1 MGLLDSF
8 PLLGASRVAQR
19 VVDGLSK
26 FWPGDRWKRAVE
38 GRKAPRNLCTRW
50 YKGGGGL
57 NLLLAFNGVCKLY
70 VDVGEGRERRRKG
83 GRNCKGGVDAKIVKI
98 DERVGRK
105 REDKEGE
112 WMVRRREEETQLAA
126 PTQIT

>member
-1 MGLLDSF
+1 MASVSYTSM
-8 PLLGASRVAQR
+8 LGK
-19 VVDGLSK
+19 G
-26 FWPGDRWKRAVE
+26 
-38 GRKAPRNLCTRW
+38 GRK
-50 YKGGGGL
+50 
-57 NLLLAFNGVCKLY
+57 
-70 VDVGEGRERRRKG
+70 GEKG

>member
-1 MGLLDSF
+1 MASVSYTSM
-8 PLLGASRVAQR
+8 LG
-19 VVDGLSK
+19 
-26 FWPGDRWKRAVE
+26 
-38 GRKAPRNLCTRW
+38 
-50 YKGGGGL
+50 KGGRE
-57 NLLLAFNGVCKLY
+57 
-70 VDVGEGRERRRKG
+70 GEKG

-105 REDKEGE
+105 REDKERE